1 MNSSDLQSEHTM
13 DNANEKFQLDSRL
26 VSMTVEKV
34 SPNDIQDKH
43 LTQSNG
49 ANVRFPPL
57 NINKSI
63 IAKVSKN
70 LFFCEEFIFHL
81 LSLKFIALRYSSIVS
96 LTLHDEYGKKLNIKN
111 TAKPFDIRIPHKTN
125 ILMPPMIHQHVKS
138 LPNDQLFKY
147 YYINL
152 THNQNLSIS
161 LHIDLESENQNLS
174 YLFIIRFS
182 GAPNLKANLIDERK
196 LVCPK
201 GCFYNY

>member
-63 IAKVSKN
+63 IAKVSEN
-70 LFFCEEFIFHL
+70 LFFAKNSFFICCL
-81 LSLKFIALRYSSIVS
+81 LS
-96 LTLHDEYGKKLNIKN
+96 
-111 TAKPFDIRIPHKTN
+111 
-125 ILMPPMIHQHVKS
+125 
-138 LPNDQLFKY
+138 
-147 YYINL
+147 
-152 THNQNLSIS
+152 S
-161 LHIDLESENQNLS
+161 LH
-174 YLFIIRFS
+174 
-182 GAPNLKANLIDERK
+182 
-196 LVCPK
+196 
-201 GCFYNY
+201 